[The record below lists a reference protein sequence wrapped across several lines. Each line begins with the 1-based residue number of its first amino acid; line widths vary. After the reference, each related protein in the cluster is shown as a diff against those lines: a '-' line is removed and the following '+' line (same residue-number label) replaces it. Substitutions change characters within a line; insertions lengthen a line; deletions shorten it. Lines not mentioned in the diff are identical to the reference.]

1 MNPAHEGRGS
11 PFFCV
16 HAALPHATRIFFS
29 HGRRLSA
36 LRYERTETTFH
47 PVSPC
52 RAVREASLRL
62 TTSQRAVHT
71 LRYRPALRCSE
82 SAFDVSCASPAC
94 LLHETATPLFPVRYH
109 RGTKRSTRRP
119 NASGPHI
126 GTHVY
131 DVSQQIQR
139 PTRRACAE
147 VETQARRHTG
157 RHGHNTRGRKAYA
170 APWDTT

>member
-11 PFFCV
+11 LFCV
-16 HAALPHATRIFFS
+16 HAALPHAARFFFS

-36 LRYERTETTFH
+36 LCYAYTKDVL
-47 PVSPC
+47 PCVSC

-62 TTSQRAVHT
+62 TASQRAVRH

-94 LLHETATPLFPVRYH
+94 LSRETATPSFRVRCN
-109 RGTKRSTRRP
+109 RVTKRSTRRP

-126 GTHVY
+126 GTHGY
-131 DVSQQIQR
+131 AVSQRMQR
-139 PTRRACAE
+139 PTRGACAQG
-147 VETQARRHTG
+147 ETQARRHAG
-157 RHGHNTRGRKAYA
+157 RQGHDTRGLEAYA

>member
-1 MNPAHEGRGS
+1 MKGGV

-16 HAALPHATRIFFS
+16 HAALPHTARFFF
-29 HGRRLSA
+29 
-36 LRYERTETTFH
+36 FH
-47 PVSPC
+47 TGADQAPYGTDTWKDVLPCIPC

-94 LLHETATPLFPVRYH
+94 LLRETATPSFRVRYH
-109 RGTKRSTRRP
+109 RVTKRSTRRP

-126 GTHVY
+126 GTHGFA
-131 DVSQQIQR
+131 VSQRIQR

-157 RHGHNTRGRKAYA
+157 RQGHTARGRKAHA
-170 APWDTT
+170 TP